1 VDAPRRQGGEEG
13 FVLEDRDD
21 DLRARAGQPLSVARA
36 LLGAKARAAAIQ
48 SPDVV
53 SYDPYLAGREVE
65 RVGGVAETDDGE
77 RIDWSAIIKRTRGPG
92 LRAARREL
100 DAYRIGIADPN
111 PVHGLRAP
119 MLLAADEG
127 RDHVEIW
134 LEELRDEHDGKW
146 PVERF
151 GVAAG
156 HIAAFDAWAAAR
168 PLPDDFD
175 SEDAWAQRH
184 GQPERVE
191 EALAE
196 LDRLRNAAGAASV
209 MEVVED
215 DGFERTKSLITSTD
229 ERITRLA
236 TYYQTPLHHD
246 LVRSNLFALS
256 DGSTTAIDWEN
267 VGRGPLGVDLAPLV
281 VGSVRRGEASADDLL
296 QLEQLAIDRYVEGL
310 RDAGIEREADVRAA
324 YRLALGLRWHVV
336 IGAIGTAL
344 DPDVSRIRG
353 SRPSES
359 RGEGLRHLLA
369 LVRHLLAAG

>member
-1 VDAPRRQGGEEG
+1 
-13 FVLEDRDD
+13 
-21 DLRARAGQPLSVARA
+21 
-36 LLGAKARAAAIQ
+36 
-48 SPDVV
+48 
-53 SYDPYLAGREVE
+53 
-65 RVGGVAETDDGE
+65 
-77 RIDWSAIIKRTRGPG
+77 
-92 LRAARREL
+92 
-100 DAYRIGIADPN
+100 
-111 PVHGLRAP
+111 

-156 HIAAFDAWAAAR
+156 HIAFFDAWAIAR

-175 SEDAWAQRH
+175 SEDAWAERH

-236 TYYQTPLHHD
+236 TYHQTPLHHD

-344 DPDVSRIRG
+344 DTDVSRIRG

-359 RGEGLRHLLA
+359 REEGLRHLLA
-369 LVRHLLAAG
+369 LARHLLAAG

>member
-48 SPDVV
+48 SHDVV

-156 HIAAFDAWAAAR
+156 HIAAFDAWAIAR

-175 SEDAWAQRH
+175 SEDAWAERH

-236 TYYQTPLHHD
+236 TYCQTPLHHD

-336 IGAIGTAL
+336 MGAIGTAL

-359 RGEGLRHLLA
+359 REEGLRHLLA
-369 LVRHLLAAG
+369 LARHLLAAG